1 MCRLAKNHYPASIC
15 IFLFSFFLFIHKA
28 LTLNSLSRRITTTGE
43 TVNLMAVDAQRV
55 MHLVETLNQLWSAP
69 FQICVA
75 IYFLYVTMGVA
86 VLAGLGTLLLLVPL
100 NLLITRLVR
109 KMQVTWKKRPSEKT
123 WREKISVVIKIPK
136 RLFLEMKV
144 STPPEIASLT

>member
-1 MCRLAKNHYPASIC
+1 MRIALDKDDPHGFQTEKSRQNESTRKKSLRSIS
-15 IFLFSFFLFIHKA
+15 IYFSFFFIFLLIHQA
-28 LTLNSLSRRITTTGE
+28 LTLNSNSRRITTSGE

-55 MHLVETLNQLWSAP
+55 MRLVETLNQLWSAP

-86 VLAGLGTLLLLVPL
+86 VMAGLGTLLLLVPL

-109 KMQVTWKKRPSEKT
+109 KMQVT
-123 WREKISVVIKIPK
+123 
-136 RLFLEMKV
+136 
-144 STPPEIASLT
+144 

>member
-1 MCRLAKNHYPASIC
+1 MSRLALKIITQHLYV
-15 IFLFSFFLFIHKA
+15 FFFLFYFLLIHQA
-28 LTLNSLSRRITTTGE
+28 LTLNSNSRRITTTGE

-55 MHLVETLNQLWSAP
+55 MRLVETLNQLWSAP

-86 VLAGLGTLLLLVPL
+86 VMAGLGTLLLLVPL

-109 KMQVTWKKRPSEKT
+109 KMQVT
-123 WREKISVVIKIPK
+123 
-136 RLFLEMKV
+136 
-144 STPPEIASLT
+144 

>member
-1 MCRLAKNHYPASIC
+1 MY
-15 IFLFSFFLFIHKA
+15 FSFFFIFLLIHQA
-28 LTLNSLSRRITTTGE
+28 LTLNSLSKRITTTGE

-55 MHLVETLNQLWSAP
+55 MRLVETLNQLWSAP

-86 VLAGLGTLLLLVPL
+86 VMAGLGTLLLLVPL

-109 KMQVTWKKRPSEKT
+109 KMQVT
-123 WREKISVVIKIPK
+123 
-136 RLFLEMKV
+136 
-144 STPPEIASLT
+144 

>member
-1 MCRLAKNHYPASIC
+1 MSRLAKNHYAASLC
-15 IFLFSFFLFIHKA
+15 IFFFLIFLLIHQA
-28 LTLNSLSRRITTTGE
+28 LTLNSLSKRITTTGE

-55 MHLVETLNQLWSAP
+55 MRLVETLNQLWSAP

-86 VLAGLGTLLLLVPL
+86 VMAGLGTLLLLVPL

-109 KMQVTWKKRPSEKT
+109 KMQVT
-123 WREKISVVIKIPK
+123 
-136 RLFLEMKV
+136 
-144 STPPEIASLT
+144 

>member
-1 MCRLAKNHYPASIC
+1 MIHMDFKLKNPGKMSRLAKNHYAASLC
-15 IFLFSFFLFIHKA
+15 IFLFFFIFLLIHQA
-28 LTLNSLSRRITTTGE
+28 LTLNSLSKRITTTGE

-55 MHLVETLNQLWSAP
+55 MRLVETLNQLWSAP

-86 VLAGLGTLLLLVPL
+86 VMAGLGTLLLLVPL

-109 KMQVTWKKRPSEKT
+109 KMQVT
-123 WREKISVVIKIPK
+123 
-136 RLFLEMKV
+136 
-144 STPPEIASLT
+144 

>member
-1 MCRLAKNHYPASIC
+1 MIHMDFKLKNPGKMSRLAKNHYAASLS
-15 IFLFSFFLFIHKA
+15 IFLFFFIFLLIHQA
-28 LTLNSLSRRITTTGE
+28 LTLNSNSRRITTTGE

-55 MHLVETLNQLWSAP
+55 MRLVETLNQLWSAP

-86 VLAGLGTLLLLVPL
+86 VMAGLGTLLLLVPL

-109 KMQVTWKKRPSEKT
+109 KMQVT
-123 WREKISVVIKIPK
+123 
-136 RLFLEMKV
+136 
-144 STPPEIASLT
+144 

>member
-1 MCRLAKNHYPASIC
+1 MIHMDFKLKNPGKMSRLAKNNYAASLC
-15 IFLFSFFLFIHKA
+15 IFLFFFIFLLIHQA
-28 LTLNSLSRRITTTGE
+28 LTLNSNSRRITTTGE

-55 MHLVETLNQLWSAP
+55 MRLVETLNQLWSAP

-86 VLAGLGTLLLLVPL
+86 VMAGLGTLLLLVPL

-109 KMQVTWKKRPSEKT
+109 KMQVT
-123 WREKISVVIKIPK
+123 
-136 RLFLEMKV
+136 
-144 STPPEIASLT
+144 